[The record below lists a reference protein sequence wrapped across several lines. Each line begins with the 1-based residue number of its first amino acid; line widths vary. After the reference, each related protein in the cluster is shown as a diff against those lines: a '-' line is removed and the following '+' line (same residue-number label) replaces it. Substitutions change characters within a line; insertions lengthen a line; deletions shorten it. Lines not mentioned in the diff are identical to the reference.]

1 MKNYIQSILEPQ
13 YSEKSGSANIEYIYC
28 NNLDNLN
35 TSQIKKKFFCNN
47 NLKLYHKLFKLHLK
61 IIFLQYL
68 LIKVM
73 ERGSHMFNR
82 SRFDQKICY
91 QQFPLIKLTLK
102 MDLLIILN
110 KNQENSKFKGLLR
123 RKYQEDRNN
132 SHIKAINTQNGKNNK
147 EIVYTP
153 NISLNQN

>member
-1 MKNYIQSILEPQ
+1 
-13 YSEKSGSANIEYIYC
+13 
-28 NNLDNLN
+28 
-35 TSQIKKKFFCNN
+35 
-47 NLKLYHKLFKLHLK
+47 
-61 IIFLQYL
+61 
-68 LIKVM
+68 
-73 ERGSHMFNR
+73 MFNR